1 MGLIFYV
8 KYLKTDEAK
17 ATPSYVD
24 VPLPN
29 SSIIT
34 KLRNVQFSNIVLVSS
49 NSIKNVDF
57 PSNILSD
64 APNLQNILS
73 NGTN

>member
-1 MGLIFYV
+1 MIFYD
-8 KYLKTDEAK
+8 KYLKTAEAN
-17 ATPSYVD
+17 ATPSYVE

-34 KLRNVQFSNIVLVSS
+34 KLLFVQFSNIVFVSS

-57 PSNILSD
+57 PSNNLSD